1 MSFYMKW
8 FCLAL
13 VTLIFSSSMVLA
25 EDAPDASEGKE
36 ESETKSEALRVG
48 HIDLDKVTQQAL
60 ISELRQK
67 EVVWLDVEYP
77 IPEGGSSAGS
87 VQVLALQRPSQK
99 PQQHG
104 AVLLVPGIGQHAD
117 WPQVIRPVRSGL
129 PEAGWYTLALSLP
142 GASIDK
148 VPERALPVKKF
159 DELEL
164 SPALAEALNNKT
176 AKNEDSGKD
185 KSDGEAEKSEQ
196 AADKDDAVT
205 EDSSDPDKPVDI
217 DLADKEK
224 QLKAI
229 PYQDKALA
237 HVNAGISYLQ
247 QQGYQNIVLL
257 AYRASAN
264 IAFEYLKQKQGTF
277 SNKGFALVLV
287 DPEFDEPLQVDLAEH
302 LGQNFQP
309 PVLEMV
315 NSVEDESSVKARL
328 ASANVAGAINYM
340 QVDYAFN
347 LSEGPQKNLVR
358 RIRYWLEKYA
368 PGMIVGNRS
377 R

>member
-1 MSFYMKW
+1 
-8 FCLAL
+8 
-13 VTLIFSSSMVLA
+13 VLA

-60 ISELRQK
+60 VSELRSK

-87 VQVLALQRPSQK
+87 IQVLALQRPSQK

-104 AVLLVPGIGQHAD
+104 AVLLVPGIGEHAD
-117 WPQVIRPVRSGL
+117 WPQVIRPLRSNL

-176 AKNEDSGKD
+176 SKNKDGDEDS
-185 KSDGEAEKSEQ
+185 SDDEAEKSEQ
-196 AADKDDAVT
+196 VADKDDAVT
-205 EDSSDPDKPVDI
+205 EDSADPDKPVDI

-224 QLKAI
+224 QLKLI

-237 HVNAGISYLQ
+237 HVNAGMSYLQ

-277 SNKGFALVLV
+277 RDKGFALVLV
-287 DPEFDEPLQVDLAEH
+287 DPLFDEPLQLDLAEH
-302 LGQNFQP
+302 LGQNFQA

-315 NSVEDESSVKARL
+315 NSVEDESSIKARL
-328 ASANVAGAINYM
+328 ASARVAGATNYM

>member
-1 MSFYMKW
+1 MKW

-176 AKNEDSGKD
+176 A
-185 KSDGEAEKSEQ
+185 
-196 AADKDDAVT
+196 
-205 EDSSDPDKPVDI
+205 
-217 DLADKEK
+217 
-224 QLKAI
+224 
-229 PYQDKALA
+229 
-237 HVNAGISYLQ
+237 
-247 QQGYQNIVLL
+247 
-257 AYRASAN
+257 
-264 IAFEYLKQKQGTF
+264 
-277 SNKGFALVLV
+277 
-287 DPEFDEPLQVDLAEH
+287 
-302 LGQNFQP
+302 
-309 PVLEMV
+309 
-315 NSVEDESSVKARL
+315 
-328 ASANVAGAINYM
+328 
-340 QVDYAFN
+340 
-347 LSEGPQKNLVR
+347 
-358 RIRYWLEKYA
+358 
-368 PGMIVGNRS
+368 
-377 R
+377 